1 MSSLIINI
9 IIIILA
15 VSPFIYIFLA
25 GRGKKKIKSDFIS
38 KSKQQGINPDKVEA
52 WAHGAM
58 GLDSAQ
64 GVFCFQSQ
72 LNGNTFQ
79 SIKMSEIK
87 NIEVKKE
94 YAPHSGE
101 NPDLSFLKNVSLLLK
116 TDNQNSITIPI
127 FDNGFDKQ
135 VSSELMLANEWQML
149 LTAYGKSK

>member
-25 GRGKKKIKSDFIS
+25 GRGKKKIKSDFVS

-58 GLDSAQ
+58 GLDNAQ
-64 GVFCFQSQ
+64 GIFCFQSQ

-87 NIEVKKE
+87 NIEVRKE

-101 NPDLSFLKNVSLLLK
+101 NPDLSFLENVSLFLK

-127 FDNGFDKQ
+127 FDSGFDKQ